1 MTEVE
6 QLIADIDTLSNTLK
20 ELIGAKQLN
29 LGDPEVFIASQVI
42 DAAIRKYSEIIVS
55 RLNPLN

>member
-6 QLIADIDTLSNTLK
+6 KLIADIDTLSNNLK
-20 ELIGAKQLN
+20 ELIEAKQLN

-42 DAAIRKYSEIIVS
+42 DAAILKYSEILAS
-55 RLNPLN
+55 RLISAR